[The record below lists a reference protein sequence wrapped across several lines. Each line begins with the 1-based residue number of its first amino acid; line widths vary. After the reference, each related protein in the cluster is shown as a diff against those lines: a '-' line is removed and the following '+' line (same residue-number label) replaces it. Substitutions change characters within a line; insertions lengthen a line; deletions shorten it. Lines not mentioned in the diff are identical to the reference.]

1 MTKTPKDDGTR
12 SGRMEG
18 PRLPR
23 VQKSQGMTLEEA
35 AKLPPIPDDIAKR
48 FTATSVVR
56 PSQIVQQIL
65 YEDKVP
71 LRDQKFPGIDFET
84 RSDVPLDKPVSQ
96 QVIEAAMAR
105 WPGQTLEYVDLPDG
119 AVGLRPYQREMLRYA
134 METTPEFETPVEGD
148 TYKDFVDRY
157 AKGDVSPTGR
167 HVGKHPALGAPYG
180 RGGPSRR
187 YGGKMSDMLRQSS
200 YPFASGSADFM
211 RKADAMRRFYVLGGG
226 EGNRQLAYYA
236 YGMALSQTAD
246 NWVDDVYDRKQRRAE
261 AKLRE
266 YCMADVWIAADYAA
280 IERRII
286 FTLLDGYPTV
296 DVTHRLKAPY
306 GREPSSTD
314 WGIAISIRFTGLR
327 PRGFVQDEPL
337 AEWPDRQLAD
347 MIGGAVTG
355 FGCPEF
361 ISRKVADTVYAS
373 GRYDCCITLSK
384 LALLNLQSVMQELR
398 CEVVVV
404 CDDRRGWR
412 GLPRYAPDSDKDMR

>member
-1 MTKTPKDDGTR
+1 MTKKPKDDGTR

-18 PRLPR
+18 PRLPIR
-23 VQKSQGMTLEEA
+23 KDFPFNLAEGGKTPTGRNKTL
-35 AKLPPIPDDIAKR
+35 PQ
-48 FTATSVVR
+48 F
-56 PSQIVQQIL
+56 
-65 YEDKVP
+65 
-71 LRDQKFPGIDFET
+71 IDFET
-84 RSDVPLDKPVSQ
+84 RSEVPLMPSIRE
-96 QVIEAAMAR
+96 QVIEAAMMKF
-105 WPGQTLEYVDLPDG
+105 PGRTLEEVTLPNNEG
-119 AVGLRPYQREMLRYA
+119 YALRPYQQEMLRSV
-134 METTPEFETPVEGD
+134 METAPEFETPVEGD
-148 TYKDFVDRY
+148 IYKDFVDRY
-157 AKGDVSPTGR
+157 AKGDTTPGER
-167 HVGKHPALGAPYG
+167 RARFNPLMGKP
-180 RGGPSRR
+180 
-187 YGGKMSDMLRQSS
+187 YGGKMRDYMRQHT
-200 YPFASGSADFM
+200 YFASGSADFM

-266 YCMADVWIAADYAA
+266 YCMADVWITADYAA
-280 IERRII
+280 IERRIM

-412 GLPRYAPDSDKDMR
+412 GLPCYAPDSDKDMR